1 MRNNN
6 KYKYFVTVN
15 VDLFDNSTETKFDAF
30 SKRLCGTNIKPAG
43 IYPIGDHRV
52 AYAYKTSDAGLPI
65 VLKRWNDRLGSGM
78 DAAQVTVELV

>member
-6 KYKYFVTVN
+6 KYFVTVS

-43 IYPIGDHRV
+43 IDYIGDRV
-52 AYAYKTSDAGLPI
+52 AYTYKTSESGLPI
-65 VLKRWNDRLGSGM
+65 VMQRCNQRLGSGM
-78 DAAQVTVELV
+78 DAAQVTVEIA

>member
-6 KYKYFVTVN
+6 KYFVTVS

-43 IYPIGDHRV
+43 VDYIGDRV
-52 AYAYKTSDAGLPI
+52 AYTYKTSETGLPV
-65 VLKRWNDRLGSGM
+65 VLKRWNQRLGSGM
-78 DAAQVTVELV
+78 DAAQVTVEIA